1 MDGDFSQGSEG
12 GFVTSSPYLSPISPC
27 SVCLY
32 LRHLCGGDQS
42 RTSQMSVCIAQAAPH
57 AWRRQISAV
66 RPAWRE
72 MIHTDTQ
79 ITSTSCSVQP
89 SQQFKRLQT
98 FVIAEINI
106 SLYYIFVLRA
116 SLHHGSLWVVMI
128 YWWDCKVKV
137 VFPNISQKPL
147 SLQNKKKVKHKY
159 MQ

>member
-12 GFVTSSPYLSPISPC
+12 GFVRNSAPYLSPISPC

-79 ITSTSCSVQP
+79 ITSTSCSAQP
-89 SQQFKRLQT
+89 RQQLKCLKT
-98 FVIAEINI
+98 FTAAEINI
-106 SLYYIFVLRA
+106 SYFGLCAKSICISRVSDLK
-116 SLHHGSLWVVMI
+116 VVMI

-137 VFPNISQKPL
+137 VFLLLYGKQISQNL
-147 SLQNKKKVKHKY
+147 LG
-159 MQ
+159 